1 MSSETREFQAEVQQL
16 LHLMIHSLY
25 SNKEIFLRE
34 LVSNAAD
41 AADKLRFEA
50 LKQPELLADDPDLHV
65 DVTVDKDANT
75 ITIADN
81 GIGMSRE
88 EVIENLGTIAR
99 SGTRKYL
106 ESLSGDQ
113 KKDSQLIG
121 QFGVGFYSAFIVAD
135 KVSVLTRRAGS
146 DAAVR
151 WVSEGK
157 GAYTLEDAEKANRG
171 TEVTLH
177 LRDDEK
183 EFAEASRLR
192 YVITRYSE
200 HIGLP
205 IRMAD
210 QDDEQKLAPINAGGA
225 LWTRPKSELKDEDYK
240 SFYQHLAH
248 DGQAPLAWSHNRVEG
263 NLEYTSLLYIPR
275 KAPFDLWDQE
285 RKHGVKLYV
294 KRVFILDHAADLLPN
309 YLRFVRGLVDSADL
323 PLNVSRELLQG
334 NRVVSKIRTALVKRV
349 LDMLEDMAAKSPEDY
364 TAFWTQFGQVLKE
377 GIVEDP
383 DNRERIAR
391 LLRFY
396 STKELEQQQLSLE
409 TYLGRLANGQDKI
422 YYLTGES
429 LSAIRNSPHLEGYKK
444 QGFEVLL
451 LCDRVDEWVVGHLNE
466 FQDKALVSAAQG
478 EVELGGD
485 EDKQAREEKIKDL
498 AAVTERM
505 AKLLE
510 GRVES
515 VRASA
520 RLTESPSCLVAADDG
535 MSRHLQ
541 KLLRDAGQDVPDS
554 KPVLEINPAHA
565 LILRLKDN
573 PEDAQFEDLAEI
585 VHGQAVL
592 AEGAQLQDP
601 AAFVRRLNQLI
612 LQQPVGEPSAANA

>member
-585 VHGQAVL
+585 VYGQAVL

>member
-1 MSSETREFQAEVQQL
+1 MSTETHEFQAEVQQL

-34 LVSNAAD
+34 LISNADD

-135 KVSVLTRRAGS
+135 KVSVVTRRAGS

-151 WVSEGK
+151 WESEGK
-157 GAYTLEDAEKANRG
+157 GAYTLEDAKKASRG

-183 EFAEASRLR
+183 EFAETSRLR

-210 QDDEQKLAPINAGGA
+210 EDDEQKLAPINAGGA

-240 SFYQHLAH
+240 GFYQHLAY
-248 DGQAPLAWSHNRVEG
+248 DGQDPLAWSHNRVEG

-334 NRVVSKIRTALVKRV
+334 NRVVSKIRAALVKRV
-349 LDMLEDMAAKSPEDY
+349 LDMLEDMAAKAPEDY
-364 TAFWTQFGQVLKE
+364 ALFWSQFGQVLKE

-444 QGFEVLL
+444 KSYEVLL

-478 EVELGGD
+478 EIELDDG

-520 RLTESPSCLVAADDG
+520 RLTESPSCLVAADNG

-541 KLLRDAGQDVPDS
+541 KLLRDAGQHVPDS

-565 LILRLKDN
+565 LILRLKNN

-585 VHGQAVL
+585 VYGQAVL

-601 AAFVRRLNQLI
+601 TAFVRRLNQLI
-612 LQQPVGEPSAANA
+612 LQQPAGEPSAANA